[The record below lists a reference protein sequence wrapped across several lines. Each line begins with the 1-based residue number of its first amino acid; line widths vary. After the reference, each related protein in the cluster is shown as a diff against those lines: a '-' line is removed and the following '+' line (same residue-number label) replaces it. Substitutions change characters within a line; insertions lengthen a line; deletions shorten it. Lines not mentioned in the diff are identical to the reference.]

1 MVRGALRGPGRH
13 ARSPEVAARRLRVLE
28 ELGAVHWQRPGT
40 ASGLRVVSSKGK
52 LELLETFVAYR
63 GRHEEG
69 RRFLSQRR
77 QAN

>member
-1 MVRGALRGPGRH
+1 
-13 ARSPEVAARRLRVLE
+13 VLE
-28 ELGAVHWQRPGT
+28 ELGAVRWQRPTT